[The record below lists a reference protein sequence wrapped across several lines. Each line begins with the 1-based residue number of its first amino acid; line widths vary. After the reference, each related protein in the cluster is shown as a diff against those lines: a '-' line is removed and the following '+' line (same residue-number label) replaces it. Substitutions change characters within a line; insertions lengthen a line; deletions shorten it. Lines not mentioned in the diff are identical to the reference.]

1 MTRLR
6 QRKLYKVIKKRT
18 RADHRTKLYLI
29 FVNWLEIR
37 KQKDRRRRKKSE
49 GRGRQGRQKKEKTRE
64 EKGRRVSKC
73 PAPA

>member
-18 RADHRTKLYLI
+18 RADHRTRLYLI

-37 KQKDRRRRKKSE
+37 KQKDRRRRKTL
-49 GRGRQGRQKKEKTRE
+49 KKLYKIQRCRE
-64 EKGRRVSKC
+64 LNI
-73 PAPA
+73 PLTA

>member
-18 RADHRTKLYLI
+18 RADHRTRLYLL

-37 KQKDRRRRKKSE
+37 KQKDRRRRRTLRRLYKIN
-49 GRGRQGRQKKEKTRE
+49 RCKELNLPLT
-64 EKGRRVSKC
+64 
-73 PAPA
+73 A

>member
-18 RADHRTKLYLI
+18 RADHRTRIYLI

-37 KQKDRRRRKKSE
+37 KQKDRRRRKTL
-49 GRGRQGRQKKEKTRE
+49 KKLYKIKRCRE
-64 EKGRRVSKC
+64 LNL
-73 PAPA
+73 PLTA

>member
-18 RADHRTKLYLI
+18 RADHRTRLYLL

-37 KQKDRRRRKKSE
+37 KQKDRRRRRTLRKLYKLH
-49 GRGRQGRQKKEKTRE
+49 RCRE
-64 EKGRRVSKC
+64 LNL
-73 PAPA
+73 PLAA

>member
-18 RADHRTKLYLI
+18 RADHRTRLYLI

-37 KQKDRRRRKKSE
+37 KQKDRRRRKTL
-49 GRGRQGRQKKEKTRE
+49 KKLYKIKRCRE
-64 EKGRRVSKC
+64 LNI
-73 PAPA
+73 PLTA

>member
-18 RADHRTKLYLI
+18 RADHRTKLYLL

-37 KQKDRRRRKKSE
+37 KQKDRRRRRTLRRLYKIN
-49 GRGRQGRQKKEKTRE
+49 RCKELNLPLT
-64 EKGRRVSKC
+64 
-73 PAPA
+73 A

>member
-18 RADHRTKLYLI
+18 RADHRTRLYLI

-37 KQKDRRRRKKSE
+37 KQKDRRRRKTL
-49 GRGRQGRQKKEKTRE
+49 KKLYKIRRCRE
-64 EKGRRVSKC
+64 LNL
-73 PAPA
+73 PLTA

>member
-29 FVNWLEIR
+29 FINWLEIR
-37 KQKDRRRRKKSE
+37 KQKDRRRRRTLRRLYKIN
-49 GRGRQGRQKKEKTRE
+49 RCKELNLPLT
-64 EKGRRVSKC
+64 
-73 PAPA
+73 A

>member
-18 RADHRTKLYLI
+18 RADHRTRLYLI

-37 KQKDRRRRKKSE
+37 KQKDRRRRKTL
-49 GRGRQGRQKKEKTRE
+49 KKLYKIRRCRE
-64 EKGRRVSKC
+64 LNI
-73 PAPA
+73 PLTA

>member
-18 RADHRTKLYLI
+18 RADHRTKLYLL

-37 KQKDRRRRKKSE
+37 KQKDIRRRKTL
-49 GRGRQGRQKKEKTRE
+49 KKLYKIRRCRE
-64 EKGRRVSKC
+64 LNL
-73 PAPA
+73 PLAA

>member
-18 RADHRTKLYLI
+18 RADHRTRLYLI

-37 KQKDRRRRKKSE
+37 KQKDRRRRKTL
-49 GRGRQGRQKKEKTRE
+49 KKLYNIQRCRE
-64 EKGRRVSKC
+64 LNI
-73 PAPA
+73 PLTA

>member
-18 RADHRTKLYLI
+18 RAAHRTKLYLL

-37 KQKDRRRRKKSE
+37 KQKDRRRRKTL
-49 GRGRQGRQKKEKTRE
+49 KKLYKIKRCRE
-64 EKGRRVSKC
+64 LNL
-73 PAPA
+73 PLTA

>member
-18 RADHRTKLYLI
+18 RADHRTKLYLL

-37 KQKDRRRRKKSE
+37 KQKDRRRRKTL
-49 GRGRQGRQKKEKTRE
+49 KKLYKIQRCRE
-64 EKGRRVSKC
+64 LNI
-73 PAPA
+73 PLTA